1 MKKLAKI
8 LSLSLA
14 LVMCAVILTA
24 CGSPTK
30 LEDMK
35 KRYEDKNYEVA
46 VLISENDNNET
57 IKWSMTATPKPDSLL
72 GAAESLAKTVTVTC
86 YKNNDDA
93 KAAYDKLTDV
103 AEENKLLSGPVL
115 VFGKNAE
122 GVKIA
127 K

>member
-14 LVMCAVILTA
+14 LIMCAVVLTA

-35 KRYEDKNYEVA
+35 KRYEDKGYTVT
-46 VLISENDNNET
+46 VLVEEKDNNET
-57 IKWSMTATPKPDSLL
+57 VKWSISAMPKADSLT
-72 GAAESLAKTVTVTC
+72 GVVGSLTKSATVTC
-86 YKNNDDA
+86 YKNKDDA
-93 KAAYDKLTDV
+93 QEAYFDLTDV
-103 AEENKLLSGPVL
+103 AEENKYLSGTV
-115 VFGKNAE
+115 VVVGFDAE
-122 GVKIA
+122 SVNIA